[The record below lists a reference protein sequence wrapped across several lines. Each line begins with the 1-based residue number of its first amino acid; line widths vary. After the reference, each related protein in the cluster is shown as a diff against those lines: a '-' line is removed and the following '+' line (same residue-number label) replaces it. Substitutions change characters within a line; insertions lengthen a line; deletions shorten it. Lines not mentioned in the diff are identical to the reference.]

1 MDNLDHRLIAELRVN
16 ARSTVPTLAR
26 LLGVARGTVQ
36 TRMDRLIA
44 SGIIAGF
51 PVRLKETEPTDR
63 IRGVMMI
70 ELEGRNLKSV
80 VAALRRNPGFSGLH
94 TTNGLW
100 DLVAEIEVADM
111 AAFNR
116 LVSGI
121 RIMEGVS
128 KSETHILLGPA

>member
-1 MDNLDHRLIAELRVN
+1 
-16 ARSTVPTLAR
+16 
-26 LLGVARGTVQ
+26 
-36 TRMDRLIA
+36 MDRSIA

-51 PVRLKETEPTDR
+51 PVRLKETESTDR

-70 ELEGRNLKSV
+70 ELEGRNLKRV

-94 TTNGLW
+94 TRNGLW